1 METKGIILTLLFVT
15 FWRPSDSAD
24 YCFSCNSTSDP
35 ACSESW
41 DPSNVNEARYTTEC
55 KNSFCIK
62 EVGVKEKV
70 TKRYCSSQDLGNY
83 CDDKSCVST
92 CRTQICNGASES
104 RNIGAFFVGFM
115 LFISAILK

>member
-15 FWRPSDSAD
+15 FWRTSDSAD
-24 YCFSCNSTSDP
+24 YCFSCNSSSDP
-35 ACSESW
+35 GCSESW
-41 DPSNVNEARYTTEC
+41 DPSEDDERRFFTTC
-55 KNSFCIK
+55 KKSFCIK
-62 EVGVKEKV
+62 EVGVKEQV

-92 CRTQICNGASES
+92 CRKNYCNVASES
-104 RNIGAFFVGFM
+104 RKIGAFFVGFM